1 MIINQYKSIFI
12 IAIILFAL
20 NACSLGKLNARNFAQ
35 IEEGMSQEE
44 VIAILGE
51 PDQVNSA
58 NLATIGGGGFS
69 GTRMQWNSLYA
80 SATIIFVD
88 GKVKFSNFNTR

>member
-1 MIINQYKSIFI
+1 M
-12 IAIILFAL
+12 
-20 NACSLGKLNARNFAQ
+20 GRLNARNFAQ
-35 IEEGMSQEE
+35 IQEGMTQAE

-51 PDQVNSA
+51 PDQVNAA
-58 NLATIGGGGFS
+58 NFANIGGISQVFGLENVS

-80 SATIIFVD
+80 NANIIFVG

>member
-1 MIINQYKSIFI
+1 MRFYKSLI
-12 IAIILFAL
+12 IIGIIIIIV
-20 NACSLGKLNARNFAQ
+20 NACSLGKLNARNFAEIQ
-35 IEEGMSQEE
+35 EGMTQAE

-51 PDQVNSA
+51 PDQVNAA
-58 NLATIGGGGFS
+58 NLSSIGGIGLS

-80 SATIIFVD
+80 NANIIFVD

>member
-1 MIINQYKSIFI
+1 MKVYRLLIIIGI
-12 IAIILFAL
+12 IIIIV
-20 NACSLGKLNARNFAQ
+20 NACSLGRLNARNFAQ
-35 IEEGMSQEE
+35 IQEGMTQAE

-51 PDQVNSA
+51 PDQVNAA
-58 NLATIGGGGFS
+58 NLANIGGFGLS

-80 SATIIFVD
+80 SANIIFVD